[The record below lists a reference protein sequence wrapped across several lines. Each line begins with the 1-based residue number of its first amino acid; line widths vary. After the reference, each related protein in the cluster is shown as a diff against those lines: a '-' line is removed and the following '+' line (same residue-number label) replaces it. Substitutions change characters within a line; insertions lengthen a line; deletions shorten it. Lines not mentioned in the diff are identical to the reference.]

1 MTSSQKPQKNHSVI
15 PDTVIPRPS
24 PPPIISKTETIP
36 TTTISKNI
44 PNFSSDKISLV
55 VKIEEKLLRV
65 LVNKDATVDDLAKE
79 SSKRFFELN
88 DKKPN
93 LQLFDDVG
101 AQLLPTDKVSNLL
114 DLTSS
119 NLRLTSEVTSWIQ
132 TPIDDAYEIFCQKM
146 NMLCFIVESMIS
158 CFLWTLQ

>member
-1 MTSSQKPQKNHSVI
+1 MKSSQKPQRNNSSI

-24 PPPIISKTETIP
+24 TPPIISKTET
-36 TTTISKNI
+36 TSTTISKNI
-44 PNFSSDKISLV
+44 LNVSSDKISLV

-93 LQLFDDVG
+93 LQLFDEVG
-101 AQLLPTDKVSNLL
+101 AQLVPTDKVSNLL
-114 DLTSS
+114 GL
-119 NLRLTSEVTSWIQ
+119 
-132 TPIDDAYEIFCQKM
+132 YEIR
-146 NMLCFIVESMIS
+146 
-158 CFLWTLQ
+158 